1 VLAVELS
8 GQPLVAVDIDLK
20 GQGEP
25 GRQADVQQTKL
36 GIEEVEIEHQAAAE
50 IFLEVGSSFAVEN
63 AKGRTGFHGGE
74 DRDQALGNALLPDEL
89 ACEVF
94 LTNLPF
100 QEAKGSTRLLGQLL
114 RVLFEPVC
122 LLGSKGFEVL
132 QQDALIGQEILHAL
146 GIGERQVPL
155 EDQAIGAEQTTRD
168 FVGVLV

>member
-1 VLAVELS
+1 MVEEDVEGEFRLVDDPVVREALEEIGEEGIATFGQRGQKAWPFLAQQLVGNLLCLGGVAQDQKSVVAALVAEVLAVELS

-89 ACEVF
+89 ACE
-94 LTNLPF
+94 
-100 QEAKGSTRLLGQLL
+100 
-114 RVLFEPVC
+114 
-122 LLGSKGFEVL
+122 
-132 QQDALIGQEILHAL
+132 
-146 GIGERQVPL
+146 
-155 EDQAIGAEQTTRD
+155 
-168 FVGVLV
+168 